1 VDEITVGRMKLFSQ
15 DTKVEAL
22 RRATLFEG
30 LSRKQLVQLARVS
43 EDLEVPAGKVLCKEG
58 EVGQEFFVII
68 DGEAEVTKN
77 GERLATRG
85 AGEFFGEIAL
95 LEQTQR
101 MATVT
106 AQTPLRFFVL
116 TRRDFRQLIR
126 DNPGVELKVLQAV
139 ARRLIQVSGDPTLA

>member
-1 VDEITVGRMKLFSQ
+1 MKLFSQ

-22 RRATLFEG
+22 RHATLFEG

-68 DGEAEVTKN
+68 DGEVEVTKN
-77 GERLATRG
+77 GKRVATRA

-95 LEQTQR
+95 LRKALQSCESANAGPGKTER
-101 MATVT
+101 
-106 AQTPLRFFVL
+106 
-116 TRRDFRQLIR
+116 TRRD
-126 DNPGVELKVLQAV
+126 GVEAP
-139 ARRLIQVSGDPTLA
+139 R

>member
-1 VDEITVGRMKLFSQ
+1 MKLFSQ

-22 RRATLFEG
+22 RHATLFEG

-68 DGEAEVTKN
+68 DGEVEVTKN
-77 GERLATRG
+77 GKRVATRA

-95 LEQTQR
+95 LEQTRR

-116 TRRDFRQLIR
+116 TQRDFRQLIR
-126 DNPGVELKVLQAV
+126 DNPGVELKVLQAL
-139 ARRLIQVSGDPTLA
+139 ARRLIQVSDDPTLA

>member
-1 VDEITVGRMKLFSQ
+1 MKLFSQ
-15 DTKVEAL
+15 DTKVDAL
-22 RRATLFEG
+22 RRAILFEG

-68 DGEAEVTKN
+68 DGDVEVTKN
-77 GERLATRG
+77 GKPLAARAG
-85 AGEFFGEIAL
+85 GEFFGEIAL
-95 LEQTQR
+95 LGETQR

-106 AQTPLRFFVL
+106 AKTPLRFFVL

-126 DNPGVELKVLQAV
+126 DNPDVELKVLQAV

>member
-1 VDEITVGRMKLFSQ
+1 MKLFSQ

-30 LSRKQLVQLARVS
+30 LSRKQLVQLARMS

-68 DGEAEVTKN
+68 DGEVEVTRN

-95 LEQTQR
+95 LEQTRR

-106 AQTPLRFFVL
+106 ARTPLRFFVL
-116 TRRDFRQLIR
+116 TRRDFRQLIH

-139 ARRLIQVSGDPTLA
+139 ARRLIQVSEDPTLA

>member
-1 VDEITVGRMKLFSQ
+1 MKLFSH

-58 EVGQEFFVII
+58 EIGHEFFVII
-68 DGEAEVTKN
+68 DGEVEVTKN
-77 GERLATRG
+77 GKRLAARA

-95 LEQTQR
+95 LEQTRR

-126 DNPGVELKVLQAV
+126 DNPGVELKILQAL
-139 ARRLIQVSGDPTLA
+139 ARRLLQVSGDPTLA

>member
-1 VDEITVGRMKLFSQ
+1 MKLFSQ

-22 RRATLFEG
+22 RHATLFEG

-58 EVGQEFFVII
+58 EV
-68 DGEAEVTKN
+68 EVTKN
-77 GERLATRG
+77 GKRLATRA

-95 LEQTQR
+95 LEQTRR

-126 DNPGVELKVLQAV
+126 DNPGVELKVLQAL
-139 ARRLIQVSGDPTLA
+139 ARRLIQVSDDPTLA